1 MLCQTITHTL
11 LQLVQALWE
20 RAAQAFDII
29 GLVDTLSCVR
39 ECSLR
44 LLLHVIKAAS
54 LKRMLLQ
61 KVRVWM
67 QCVARGMQKQ
77 LGIIKKALQASSQ
90 VLRRQ
95 PRTLGIWLWS
105 FYSAL
110 LRAPHKL
117 LAHAM
122 KTAE

>member
-1 MLCQTITHTL
+1 MLCQTIAHTL

-29 GLVDTLSCVR
+29 GLVDISSCVR

-44 LLLHVIKAAS
+44 LLLHVIKAAP
-54 LKRMLLQ
+54 LKRTLLPE
-61 KVRVWM
+61 VRIRM
-67 QCVARGMQKQ
+67 QRVASGLQNQFGM
-77 LGIIKKALQASSQ
+77 IKKALQVSSQ

-95 PRTLGIWLWS
+95 PQTLRIWLRS

-117 LAHAM
+117 LANAM